1 MVDKSTLVHKI
12 SQDSQQHHAVSK
24 ERQQSD
30 SHRESLKQRRH
41 RKGPPGGIPFLVNKL
56 KKSGFDKD
64 TIDLIMDAWRPG
76 TKKVYTTYLSK
87 WAVFC
92 LTKDVSLLN
101 PTIPQ
106 VCKFLRTLAGWR
118 LGFAALNAA
127 RSALSLILPNYE
139 GKSVGKHPAVCW
151 VIKGAY
157 ERNPPRPKY
166 DAFWDVNKV
175 FTLFKSW
182 PDNKH
187 LSLKLLS
194 WKLAVVLL
202 LVTSQR
208 GQTILSLSTKH
219 VDLGNPVV
227 FKLHKLLKHN
237 RLGDPLDTIV
247 LKPFPEEDKTQNIR
261 QDGQLLIGHIKPHRA
276 ISTVSTWTLTILQ
289 ESGIDTKK
297 FKGHSTRGASTS
309 AARPSMQHHFVRQ
322 VL

>member
-1 MVDKSTLVHKI
+1 
-12 SQDSQQHHAVSK
+12 
-24 ERQQSD
+24 
-30 SHRESLKQRRH
+30 
-41 RKGPPGGIPFLVNKL
+41 
-56 KKSGFDKD
+56 
-64 TIDLIMDAWRPG
+64 MDAWRPG
-76 TKKVYTTYLSK
+76 TKKVYTNYLSK

-106 VCKFLRTLAGWR
+106 VCKFLRTLAGR
-118 LGFAALNAA
+118 GLGFAALNAA
-127 RSALSLILPNYE
+127 RSALSLIHPNYE

-166 DAFWDVNKV
+166 DAFWEVNKV

-247 LKPFPEEDKTQNIR
+247 LKPFPEEPKLCVVRTLRTYINKTLLWPA
-261 QDGQLLIGHIKPHRA
+261 GQLLIGHIKPHRA
-276 ISTVSTWTLTILQ
+276 ISRDTLSRWTLTILQ
-289 ESGIDTKK
+289 KSGIDTKK

-309 AARPSMQHHFVRQ
+309 AARLLGSPLNAIMKHAGWRNTTSFAKYYNKRIEKQHNVASTLLRGLTSRDSDS
-322 VL
+322 VTI